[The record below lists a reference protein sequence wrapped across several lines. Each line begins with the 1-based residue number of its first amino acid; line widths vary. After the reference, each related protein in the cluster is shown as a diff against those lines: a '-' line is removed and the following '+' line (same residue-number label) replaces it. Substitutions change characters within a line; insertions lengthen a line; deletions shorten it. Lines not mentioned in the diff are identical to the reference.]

1 MRFLITAGLTKI
13 VRRYEEFFP
22 AATKNT
28 HISTKID
35 QFVFSRNLLIKTA
48 YNGRFQ
54 W

>member
-1 MRFLITAGLTKI
+1 MRFLITAVLTKI

-22 AATKNT
+22 ATTKK